1 MKVIANYAFLPWLR
15 QGIANTITTADGD
28 ASVKTRATS

>member
-1 MKVIANYAFLPWLR
+1 MSALATYSFLPWLR

-28 ASVKTRATS
+28 PA